1 MPEQSSVSRDNTSQ
15 RRDISNT
22 IGFERY
28 GIVEHDLYEPPQT
41 FPQDAQLYL
50 KGLSKC
56 GTMSGGSKLAG
67 ISVNRVYELRRK
79 LEGFRDEEDI
89 AKNCLTDAIEHS
101 LFKMGYGLDET
112 VTGSARVKAAEI
124 ILKANRPDKYN
135 RARKHEVSGQVN
147 MTWFEIMQKADQD
160 AIDVTPENPELSSSS
175 SP

>member
-1 MPEQSSVSRDNTSQ
+1 
-15 RRDISNT
+15 
-22 IGFERY
+22 
-28 GIVEHDLYEPPQT
+28 
-41 FPQDAQLYL
+41 
-50 KGLSKC
+50 
-56 GTMSGGSKLAG
+56 MSGGSKLAG
-67 ISVNRVYELRRK
+67 ISVNRVYELRRS

-101 LFKMGYGLDET
+101 LFKMGYGLDDT

-147 MTWFEIMQKADQD
+147 MTWFEIMQKADQE